1 MGVELY
7 AVIGTE
13 TGGHLADV
21 AGLRFD
27 GADISFED
35 VEFWGEYPTLADAVE
50 AADAEG
56 LGLWYTSTPADGGY
70 TGMVRV
76 LPGTQAEYR
85 AI

>member
-1 MGVELY
+1 MVELY
-7 AVIGTE
+7 AVMGTE
-13 TGGHLADV
+13 TGGRLADV

-35 VEFWGEYPTLADAVE
+35 VEFWGEYPSLPAAVE

-56 LGLWYTSTPADGGY
+56 LGLWYTSTPADGSY

-76 LPGTQAEYR
+76 LPGVGAEYR
-85 AI
+85 PI